1 MYNFT
6 ALHVPG
12 SLHFGPDATS
22 RYPVR
27 EVSSYMVEALAWCEA
42 GSESLENEG
51 LIMAM
56 RATMDN
62 EEEGQTVTW
71 EQVKAE
77 SVLDRVSRELVTVIR
92 EGFPVRR
99 NQLEEIIKPF
109 FGMKEELY
117 EVDGVPFLHGRML
130 VPMSLRRQV
139 LDVLHKAHQGVVGMK
154 ALARQR
160 FWWPGMDA
168 AVDQRRAQCHH
179 CNEMAPSNH
188 REPLH
193 QAPEPEYPWQMAV
206 ADYFSMEGNNYL
218 AVADRFTGWIEL
230 FKMDGKAMTLIKT
243 LRNLFAQMGVP
254 EEMASDGGPS
264 FTCYETKQ
272 FFRQWGIR
280 HRLSSAHYPQSN
292 GRAEV
297 AVKTAKRLLCD
308 NMERGGC
315 VDTEGVAMALLQYR
329 NTPLLGVGHSPAQ
342 IMFGRT
348 LKDALPNL
356 PANLRYRAETTNFS
370 KKYGVPASEYWK
382 YILEGRELG
391 ASRKL
396 AKSKERYDEHASP
409 LAALS
414 VGDCVSIQ
422 NREGNKPLR
431 WDRTG
436 QVVER
441 MENRQYM
448 VKCDGSGRVL
458 LRTRGHLRKIQP
470 SVRDRRWYDVD
481 PQGQQ
486 GEPDDEVPL
495 HIPGARAG
503 SQVLHPVHGHD
514 EVQPGGA
521 GQQVDPLVRV
531 PVADPGELVRG
542 QVELDPPEVEVPV
555 IPELRRSSR
564 VRQEK
569 KDNAYLYY

>member
-1 MYNFT
+1 
-6 ALHVPG
+6 
-12 SLHFGPDATS
+12 
-22 RYPVR
+22 
-27 EVSSYMVEALAWCEA
+27 
-42 GSESLENEG
+42 
-51 LIMAM
+51 
-56 RATMDN
+56 
-62 EEEGQTVTW
+62 
-71 EQVKAE
+71 
-77 SVLDRVSRELVTVIR
+77 
-92 EGFPVRR
+92 
-99 NQLEEIIKPF
+99 
-109 FGMKEELY
+109 
-117 EVDGVPFLHGRML
+117 
-130 VPMSLRRQV
+130 
-139 LDVLHKAHQGVVGMK
+139 MK

-193 QAPEPEYPWQMAV
+193 QSPDPEYPWQMAV
-206 ADYFSMEGNNYL
+206 ADYFSLAGNNYL

-254 EEMASDGGPS
+254 KEMASDGGPS

-308 NMERGGC
+308 NVERGGC

-342 IMFGRT
+342 ILFGRT

-414 VGDCVSIQ
+414 VGDSVSIQ

-458 LRTRGHLRKIQP
+458 LRTRGHLRKIMP
-470 SVRDRRWYDVD
+470 SVRDRRWYDMD
-481 PQGQQ
+481 PQQQ
-486 GEPDDEVPL
+486 GEPDDDVPL
-495 HIPGARAG
+495 HIPGVRAG
-503 SQVLHPVHGHD
+503 SQVLHPIHGQD
-514 EVQPGGA
+514 EVQPGGE
-521 GQQVDPLVRV
+521 GRQVDPLVRV
-531 PVADPGELVRG
+531 PVVEPGELVRG
-542 QVELDPPEVEVPV
+542 QVHLNPPEIQVPV
-555 IPELRRSSR
+555 VPELRRSSR

-569 KDNAYLYY
+569 KDDDYLYY

>member
-1 MYNFT
+1 
-6 ALHVPG
+6 
-12 SLHFGPDATS
+12 
-22 RYPVR
+22 
-27 EVSSYMVEALAWCEA
+27 
-42 GSESLENEG
+42 
-51 LIMAM
+51 
-56 RATMDN
+56 
-62 EEEGQTVTW
+62 
-71 EQVKAE
+71 
-77 SVLDRVSRELVTVIR
+77 
-92 EGFPVRR
+92 
-99 NQLEEIIKPF
+99 
-109 FGMKEELY
+109 
-117 EVDGVPFLHGRML
+117 
-130 VPMSLRRQV
+130 
-139 LDVLHKAHQGVVGMK
+139 
-154 ALARQR
+154 
-160 FWWPGMDA
+160 MDA

-193 QAPEPEYPWQMAV
+193 QSPEPEYPWQMAA
-206 ADYFSMEGNNYL
+206 ADYFSLAGNNYL

-230 FKMDGKAMTLIKT
+230 YKMDGKAMTLIKT

-254 EEMASDGGPS
+254 EEVATDGGPS

-308 NMERGGC
+308 NMERGGM

-356 PANLRYRAETTNFS
+356 PANLRYRAETTNYS

-396 AKSKERYDEHASP
+396 AKSKEKYNEHASP
-409 LAALS
+409 LTTLS
-414 VGDCVSIQ
+414 VGDSVQVQ

-441 MENRQYM
+441 MENRQFM
-448 VKCDGSGRVL
+448 VKIDGSGRVL
-458 LRTRGHLRKIQP
+458 LRTRSHLRKIQP
-470 SVRDRRWYDVD
+470 SVRDRRLYDVD
-481 PQGQQ
+481 PLGLQA
-486 GEPDDEVPL
+486 EPEEVPL
-495 HIPGARAG
+495 HIPGANGAG
-503 SQVLHPVHGHD
+503 RVLHPVHGHD
-514 EVQPGGA
+514 EVQQGGEE
-521 GQQVDPLVRV
+521 QVVDPLVRV
-531 PVADPGELVRG
+531 PVVEQGVPVRG
-542 QVELDPPEVEVPV
+542 HVDTDLPGVEVPV
-555 IPELRRSSR
+555 PEVRRSSR
-564 VRQEK
+564 VRQER
-569 KDNAYLYY
+569 KDRDYIYY